1 MDYSTILSSCNIACQ
16 KIILIFRQLQ
26 RRITRNLSCNFTRIP
41 RLFGGNRRQNISN
54 ISGADGNGNSANNGT
69 RSVRTNNNIHN
80 IYDNNN
86 NNINNNSN
94 NDNDNDNNNNYNN
107 NSNNINNNNN
117 NNNNSNTRVIN
128 STPHVTFINNLSIC
142 KNYLISFIV
151 QILFSTKNQIVL
163 SMKIISGLVK
173 NSNLE
178 IRKVIMYILR
188 ILKLRR

>member
-1 MDYSTILSSCNIACQ
+1 MDSSTIFSSCNIACQ

-41 RLFGGNRRQNISN
+41 RLFGENRRQNISN
-54 ISGADGNGNSANNGT
+54 ISRADENGNSANNGT
-69 RSVRTNNNIHN
+69 ISVRSNSNNNN
-80 IYDNNN
+80 NNNNNNNDNNN
-86 NNINNNSN
+86 NN
-94 NDNDNDNNNNYNN
+94 ND
-107 NSNNINNNNN
+107 N

-128 STPHVTFINNLSIC
+128 STPHVTLMNKLSIC

-151 QILFSTKNQIVL
+151 QILFSSKNQIVL
-163 SMKIISGLVK
+163 STKIISGLVK

-178 IRKVIMYILR
+178 IRKAIMSILR